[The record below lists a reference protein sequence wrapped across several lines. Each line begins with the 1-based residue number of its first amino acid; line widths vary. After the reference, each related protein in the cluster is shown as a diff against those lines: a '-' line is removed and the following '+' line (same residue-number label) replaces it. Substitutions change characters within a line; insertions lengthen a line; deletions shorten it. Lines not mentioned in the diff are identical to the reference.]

1 MQTMMYA
8 DSSVGVTSKYGTL
21 LQFITTSKLLSESP
35 EADYIAIREKKILVE
50 MSTVKYIPLDV
61 TK

>member
-1 MQTMMYA
+1 MAPCY
-8 DSSVGVTSKYGTL
+8 KI
-21 LQFITTSKLLSESP
+21 ITTSKLLSESP

-50 MSTVKYIPLDV
+50 ISTVKYIPLDV